1 METFESGQSLWNPLG
16 WLGVEND
23 FLKLN
28 SSTIINTWIVLASLI
43 AILLVLRILFTKSA
57 TFAHLIKKSVHSLI
71 ELIEQN
77 MGHFVYEHFIMVAS
91 LFLFILCCN
100 WVILLPWTKEPTTD
114 VNTTLALACI
124 AFFYKEIASIKARGL
139 WGYIEEFLEPFFIMA
154 PINVVGHFS
163 KIISLSFR
171 LFGNIFGSSIIMD
184 LYTHVISMFWF
195 TEILGLLSGLNIVIV
210 LFFGLFEGLIQAFVF
225 SMLTLTYI
233 GLAVQ
238 KDHHGES
245 N

>member
-1 METFESGQSLWNPLG
+1 MEAFENGQSLWNPLG
-16 WLGVEND
+16 WLGIEND
-23 FLKLN
+23 LLKLN
-28 SSTIINTWIVLASLI
+28 GSTIINTWIVLFVLITLLILVRIFIEKSAILAHLVKKAVQSLI
-43 AILLVLRILFTKSA
+43 D
-57 TFAHLIKKSVHSLI
+57 
-71 ELIEQN
+71 LIEQN
-77 MGHFVYEHFIMVAS
+77 MGRFVYSHFLMVAA
-91 LFLFILCCN
+91 LFLFILGCN

-114 VNTTLALACI
+114 INTTLALAVI
-124 AFFYKEIASIKARGL
+124 AFFYKEIACIRARGW
-139 WGYIEEFLEPFFIMA
+139 WGYLEEFLEPFFIMA
-154 PINVVGHFS
+154 PINVIGHFS

-184 LYTHVISMFWF
+184 LYTHVISTFWV
-195 TEILGLLSGLNIVIV
+195 TELLGLLSGLNIVVV

-225 SMLTLTYI
+225 AMLTLTYI